1 MADIRSSQNI
11 AQVEWQDPPLAK
23 AIQVIAQVE
32 FEPLPYGTYTGS
44 ITFELIP
51 ESTTVHNFAY
61 TGDISFSLIPDSGYG
76 TGSYYTGDIT
86 FSLVPESDIITDI
99 VYNGDISFSL
109 TPESDIIG
117 DYGYEGVVTTELI
130 PESAYAIPI
139 PGFDWYSGYGL
150 VDLTFLDGNPPYY
163 VTYGDVPITVTPSS
177 VVELYVEY
185 EVTASGGVNVSGAGT
200 VEHSVPPVFELTASR
215 GVKFSG
221 RGTIEHSVPAVFELI
236 SSSQVE
242 LGGEGIVEFFTPE
255 EAAPEEP
262 SVFEATASGG
272 ISFAGIGVV
281 EFITPAI
288 FELTAIGGVEVE
300 GRGTVEFA
308 DPLPGLILEIIASGG
323 VKVSA
328 RPVIE
333 IYVPPVVEF
342 EVIATGGIE
351 VGGEGVSV
359 YFYPLVL
366 EVTAEG
372 GVEVGGDYTA
382 YTYHTWVI
390 TGLTFE
396 PSIYSNF
403 DFNSYSNHHGKCY
416 GLKDDGLYLLEGDTD
431 DGQVIH
437 TGVNLGANNFG
448 KDGHNRLRSIQLGY
462 RDGDDINVKA
472 SSGSGED
479 YAGLSRNR
487 QVMINR
493 TVYGDDI
500 DVSIADFDKLG
511 SMQLTMVYRR

>member
-11 AQVEWQDPPLAK
+11 AQVEWQAPPLLK
-23 AIQVIAQVE
+23 AIQAIAQVE
-32 FEPLPYGTYTGS
+32 YEPEPYGTYTGS
-44 ITFELIP
+44 LIIELIP
-51 ESTTVHNFAY
+51 DSTTIQDFAY
-61 TGDISFSLIPDSGYG
+61 TGEISFSLTPESGYG
-76 TGSYYTGDIT
+76 TGNYYTGDLT
-86 FSLVPESDIITDI
+86 VSLIPESDIIVSIAYTGNI
-99 VYNGDISFSL
+99 EFFL

-117 DYGYEGVVTTELI
+117 DYGYEGLVTTELI
-130 PESAYAIPI
+130 PESVYAIPI

-163 VTYGDVPITVTPSS
+163 VAYGDIPVTVTLSS
-177 VVELYVEY
+177 IVELYAEH
-185 EVTASGGVNVSGAGT
+185 EVTASGGVNVSGEGIA
-200 VEHSVPPVFELTASR
+200 EFSVPPVFELIASG
-215 GVKFSG
+215 GVKVSG
-221 RGTIEHSVPAVFELI
+221 KGTVEYLIPSVFELI
-236 SSSQVE
+236 ASGEVT
-242 LGGEGIVEFFTPE
+242 LAGEGTFEFVDTE
-255 EAAPEEP
+255 EEEYP
-262 SVFEATASGG
+262 VFELTASGG
-272 ISFAGIGVV
+272 VDVSGIGTV
-281 EFITPAI
+281 EFITPTTFA
-288 FELTAIGGVEVE
+288 LVASGGVKVA
-300 GRGTVEFA
+300 GRGPIVFA
-308 DPLPGLILEIIASGG
+308 EPDEAFILEVIASGG

-328 RPVIE
+328 RPEIE
-333 IYVPPVVEF
+333 FFTPQTVVY
-342 EVIATGGIE
+342 EVTATGGIE
-351 VGGEGVSV
+351 VTGNGILV
-359 YFYPLVL
+359 YLRPLVL
-366 EVTAEG
+366 EIIGEG
-372 GVEVGGDYTA
+372 GVEVGGDYDA

-396 PSIYSNF
+396 PSIYSGF
-403 DFNSYSNHHGKCY
+403 DFNSYSVHQGKCY

-448 KDGHNRLRSIQLGY
+448 KDGHNRLRSLQFGY

-511 SMQLTMVYRR
+511 SMQLAMVYRR